1 MTFWFDDPTVLFNKS
16 NILSLWPLKE
26 QDLNQKL
33 NSITRLIIVL
43 TLIGYIFTKNIK
55 ILITSVITLIV
66 LVILQKNR
74 SPTLIKKKINR
85 INLGKHKKEGFENE
99 KWNSKVDKN
108 SGKTYYINKITGETS
123 WEKPEDFKPKMKKE
137 DKKDIKEQFVQP
149 SKSNPLMN
157 VLLTDIKDTPQRKD
171 AAPSFN
177 KDIKKKIDK
186 HAKNN
191 GIDQKIYLDLGDNIS
206 YEKNMKHDISMQRFY
221 TTANS
226 RVANDQTAFAKFC
239 YGNMPSCKDGDAIQC
254 DKNNE
259 RWINY

>member
-137 DKKDIKEQFVQP
+137 D
-149 SKSNPLMN
+149 
-157 VLLTDIKDTPQRKD
+157 
-171 AAPSFN
+171 
-177 KDIKKKIDK
+177 
-186 HAKNN
+186 
-191 GIDQKIYLDLGDNIS
+191 
-206 YEKNMKHDISMQRFY
+206 
-221 TTANS
+221 
-226 RVANDQTAFAKFC
+226 
-239 YGNMPSCKDGDAIQC
+239 
-254 DKNNE
+254 
-259 RWINY
+259 